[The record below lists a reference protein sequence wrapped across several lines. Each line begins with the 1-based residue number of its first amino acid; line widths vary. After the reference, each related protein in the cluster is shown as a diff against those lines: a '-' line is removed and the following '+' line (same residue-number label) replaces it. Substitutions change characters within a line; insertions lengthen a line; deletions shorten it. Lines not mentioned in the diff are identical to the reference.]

1 MSNMKFCNMKHGHL
15 WMVFLVIQYLSIAE
29 AIGQEQ
35 GSDTTLVKDI
45 SLDYPDWQLPNDP
58 SLIKLKGPLIRNRAE
73 TLYGTSNFTMPS
85 SFQYKPEQIYLNTFK
100 RDSAALVMPKYPGL
114 GDYQNF
120 GGTIGR
126 LRFTDKLAV
135 DYGAFISVQYGFLRS
150 SRQIVSGS
158 NYMLRY
164 ELTNTLQFQSWGQ
177 FVSPGKS
184 KDPTFKM
191 PYFFPK
197 THFGA
202 GLLFDSN
209 EKTQINMGVEYQ
221 YDQLNKMW
229 VPESGGKVRI
239 KF

>member
-1 MSNMKFCNMKHGHL
+1 
-15 WMVFLVIQYLSIAE
+15 MVFLLVQYLSVSETIA
-29 AIGQEQ
+29 QEL
-35 GSDTTLVKDI
+35 GSDTTLIEDFN
-45 SLDYPDWQLPNDP
+45 LDYPDWQLPNDP
-58 SLIKLKGPLIRNRAE
+58 SLFILKGPLISNRAE
-73 TLYGTSNFTMPS
+73 TLYGTSHFTMPS
-85 SFQYKPEQIYLNTFK
+85 SFHYKAGPIHLRAFNK
-100 RDSAALVMPKYPGL
+100 DSAAFVLPKYPGL

-126 LRFTDKLAV
+126 LRFTDNLAV

-150 SRQIVSGS
+150 SRQIVFGS

-164 ELTNTLQFQSWGQ
+164 DLTNALQLQSWGQ
-177 FVSPGKS
+177 VVSPGKS
-184 KDPTFKM
+184 KDPTFKL

-229 VPESGGKVRI
+229 MPETGGKVRI
-239 KF
+239 RF